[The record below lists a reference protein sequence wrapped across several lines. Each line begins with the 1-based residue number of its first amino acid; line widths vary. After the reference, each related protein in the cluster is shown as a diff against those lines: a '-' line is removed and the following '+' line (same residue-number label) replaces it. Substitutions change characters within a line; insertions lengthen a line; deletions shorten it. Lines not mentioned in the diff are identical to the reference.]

1 MFPRV
6 EVSEGKPDDNAS
18 GPRRCVNTD
27 RGPDGI
33 HLNHQGDPM
42 LNLLMTPRTVR
53 TVRGILDTVADAV
66 RSVIAPAS
74 LTEQA
79 EAPAIVEASD
89 PADILAADEL
99 PAVETIETA
108 AREYERAADQAR
120 RADRGKRAAKKV
132 LDKLPAGIYGGWKVF
147 RTPSSRQTPDLA
159 EITRIFK
166 ANGLGPVPMKPCAP
180 SLKVERVESVPAV
193 DELAALA
200 A

>member
-1 MFPRV
+1 V
-6 EVSEGKPDDNAS
+6 
-18 GPRRCVNTD
+18 
-27 RGPDGI
+27 I
-33 HLNHQGDPM
+33 H
-42 LNLLMTPRTVR
+42 LLMTPRTAR
-53 TVRGILDTVADAV
+53 TVRGLLGTVADAV

-74 LTEQA
+74 LVEEQA
-79 EAPAIVEASD
+79 PAVETVPD
-89 PADILAADEL
+89 PADVLAADEL
-99 PAVETIETA
+99 PPVEAIETA

-120 RADRGKRAAKKV
+120 RADRGKRAAKKI

-180 SLKVERVESVPAV
+180 SLKVERVEV
-193 DELAALA
+193 LAAVETLTAVA